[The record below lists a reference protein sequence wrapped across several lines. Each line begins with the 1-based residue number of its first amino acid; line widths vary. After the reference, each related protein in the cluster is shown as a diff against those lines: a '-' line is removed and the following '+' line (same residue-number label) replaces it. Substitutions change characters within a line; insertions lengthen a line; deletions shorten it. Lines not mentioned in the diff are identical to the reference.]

1 MGRKLRFFKDHM
13 AKAGILPSV
22 LSEMSQM
29 TQAHTDFD
37 ELEVYFTFS
46 S

>member
-1 MGRKLRFFKDHM
+1 M